1 VRRPACAVPRPG
13 ACQRPLGVPPPHRV
27 AGAGG
32 AARGVVTGRRLRV
45 EVDYHRG
52 VGSSICVLTAP
63 RTFALNEHG
72 QSTVTDPEGDPVET
86 VLEAAEGCPTMAI
99 TVFDADTGEQL
110 FP

>member
-1 VRRPACAVPRPG
+1 M
-13 ACQRPLGVPPPHRV
+13 
-27 AGAGG
+27 
-32 AARGVVTGRRLRV
+32 RRLRV
-45 EVDYHRG
+45 EVDYHRC

-63 RTFALNEHG
+63 RTFTLNEQG
-72 QSTVTDPEGDPVET
+72 QSAVLDPVGDAPET

>member
-1 VRRPACAVPRPG
+1 M
-13 ACQRPLGVPPPHRV
+13 RV
-27 AGAGG
+27 
-32 AARGVVTGRRLRV
+32 RRLRI
-45 EVDYHRG
+45 EVDYHRC

-63 RTFALNEHG
+63 NTFGLNEQG
-72 QSTVTDPEGDPVET
+72 QSAVLSPSGDGVEK

>member
-1 VRRPACAVPRPG
+1 V
-13 ACQRPLGVPPPHRV
+13 
-27 AGAGG
+27 
-32 AARGVVTGRRLRV
+32 RRLRV
-45 EVDYHRG
+45 EVDYHRC

>member
-1 VRRPACAVPRPG
+1 MNV
-13 ACQRPLGVPPPHRV
+13 
-27 AGAGG
+27 
-32 AARGVVTGRRLRV
+32 RRLRI
-45 EVDYHRG
+45 EVDYHRC

-63 RTFALNEHG
+63 RTFTLNPNG
-72 QSTVTDPEGDPVET
+72 QSAVTDPEGDPLET